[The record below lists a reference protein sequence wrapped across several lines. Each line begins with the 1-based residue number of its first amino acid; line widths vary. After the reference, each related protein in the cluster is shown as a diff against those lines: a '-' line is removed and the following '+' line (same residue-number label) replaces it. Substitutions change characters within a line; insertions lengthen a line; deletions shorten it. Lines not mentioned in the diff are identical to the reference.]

1 MGLFRSTP
9 EERAAKERAKAE
21 AAKYRASM
29 WIGLR
34 REIEGHMKA
43 RWFAALALVCACA
56 IAEEKPAAPPDA
68 AGAQLVWGVKIP
80 LRDGVKLDATLY
92 RPKHQTGPLP
102 CVFTLTP
109 YIAQTYNERGL
120 YFASHGY
127 PFLTV
132 DARGRGN
139 SEGEFRPMIQE
150 AHDGYDVVEWLA
162 QQTYCNGKVAMWGGS
177 YAGYNQWATAKE
189 MPPHLVTIVP
199 AAAAQPGVDVPMWNN
214 IFYPYE
220 VQWLTLVTGRTSQDA
235 LFGNDA
241 FWAAKFREW
250 FEAGRPLREVDKFV
264 GIPQPEFQENLD
276 HPTQG
281 AHWDAHNPTAEQYAK
296 LALPILTITGSYDDD
311 QPGALG
317 FYRDHMRHGNTAAKG
332 SHYLI
337 IGPWDHAGTRTPQ
350 AEFGGLKFGHA
361 SLVDLPKLH
370 TEWYA
375 WTMQGAAKPEFLK
388 ERVAYYVMGADRWR
402 YADTLESV
410 TVEARPYY
418 LDSRANADDVLG
430 SGLLKLGV
438 VGNGKPDFY
447 VYDPRDVSGAEL
459 EASVDIESL
468 VEQRLVYANA
478 GKQLVYH
485 TSVFEQDTEVSGFF
499 KLSAWIALDQPDTDF
514 QAKVYEIRPDGS
526 SILLSRDV
534 LRARYRESLR
544 SAKLPK
550 RNEVYLYDFERFAF
564 TSRLVEKG
572 SRLRLVLGPINS
584 IYSEK
589 NYNSGGVVAEESM
602 KDASTVT
609 VRLFHDQEH
618 PSVLYVPIAAAEVHE

>member
-1 MGLFRSTP
+1 
-9 EERAAKERAKAE
+9 
-21 AAKYRASM
+21 
-29 WIGLR
+29 
-34 REIEGHMKA
+34 MKA
-43 RWFAALALVCACA
+43 CWSAALTLVCAGA
-56 IAEEKPAAPPDA
+56 LAEDKPAGPPDA

-80 LRDGVKLDATLY
+80 LRDGIKLDATLY
-92 RPKHQTGPLP
+92 RPKNQSGPLP

-109 YIAQTYNERGL
+109 YIAQNYHERGL

-132 DARGRGN
+132 DVRGRGN
-139 SEGEFRPMIQE
+139 SEGKFRPMIQE

-162 QQTYCNGKVAMWGGS
+162 KQPYCNGKVAMWGGS
-177 YAGYNQWATAKE
+177 YAGYDQWATAKE
-189 MPPHLVTIVP
+189 LPPHLATIVP
-199 AAAAQPGVDVPMWNN
+199 AASAQAGVDFPMLNN

-220 VQWLTLVTGRTSQDA
+220 VQWLTLVTGRASQDA
-235 LFGNDA
+235 LFGNSA

-250 FEAGRPLREVDKFV
+250 FEAGRPLREVDQFV
-264 GIPQPEFQENLD
+264 GIPQPDFHSNLD

-281 AHWDAHNPTAEQYAK
+281 AYWDAYNPTAEQYAK
-296 LALPILTITGSYDDD
+296 LSLPILTITGSYDAD

-317 FYRDHMRHGNTAAKG
+317 LYRDHMTHGAAESTAR
-332 SHYLI
+332 HYLI

-350 AEFGGLKFGHA
+350 AEFGGLTFGDA

-375 WTMQGAAKPEFLK
+375 WTMQGGAKPEFLK
-388 ERVAYYVMGADRWR
+388 KRVAYYVMGGERWR
-402 YADTLESV
+402 YADTLDKV
-410 TVEARPYY
+410 TAEARAYY
-418 LDSRANADDVLG
+418 LDSRANADDVLSSG
-430 SGLLKLGV
+430 SLKPGV
-438 VGNGKPDFY
+438 VGSGKPDYY

-459 EASVDIESL
+459 EASLDIESL

-485 TSVFEQDTEVSGFF
+485 TPAFDHDTEVSGFF

-514 QAKVYEIRPDGS
+514 QARIYEIRQDGTSVFLS
-526 SILLSRDV
+526 SDL

-544 SAKLPK
+544 SAKLAQ
-550 RNEVYLYDFERFAF
+550 RNEVYRYDFGRFSF
-564 TSRLVEKG
+564 VSRLVKKG

-602 KDASTVT
+602 KDARTVT
-609 VRLFHDQEH
+609 VRLLHDKDH
-618 PSVLYVPIAAAEVHE
+618 PSALYVPIAAAEVHE